1 METKSFICI
10 NCPLGCPLTVTVEN
24 GEVKSVTGNTCK
36 RGELYA
42 VKEVTAPARTVT
54 STVRVLN
61 GERPVVAVR
70 TKTDIPKGKIFDC
83 MKAIN
88 AAEITAPVHIGDIVI
103 ENVCGTG
110 VNVVASAD
118 DELGQKSLI
127 KLSSESL

>member
-10 NCPLGCPLTVTVEN
+10 NGPLGCPLTVTVEN

-88 AAEITAPVHIGDIVI
+88 AAEIAAPVHIGDIVI

-118 DELGQKSLI
+118 DELG
-127 KLSSESL
+127 

>member
-70 TKTDIPKGKIFDC
+70 TKTDIPKDKPSTQRRSPPPSISATSSLKMF
-83 MKAIN
+83 
-88 AAEITAPVHIGDIVI
+88 AAPA
-103 ENVCGTG
+103 
-110 VNVVASAD
+110 
-118 DELGQKSLI
+118 
-127 KLSSESL
+127 

>member
-61 GERPVVAVR
+61 GERRLSPCARKR
-70 TKTDIPKGKIFDC
+70 TSRRVKFS
-83 MKAIN
+83 
-88 AAEITAPVHIGDIVI
+88 TA
-103 ENVCGTG
+103 
-110 VNVVASAD
+110 
-118 DELGQKSLI
+118 
-127 KLSSESL
+127 

>member
-70 TKTDIPKGKIFDC
+70 TKTDIPKSKIFD
-83 MKAIN
+83 
-88 AAEITAPVHIGDIVI
+88 
-103 ENVCGTG
+103 
-110 VNVVASAD
+110 
-118 DELGQKSLI
+118 
-127 KLSSESL
+127 